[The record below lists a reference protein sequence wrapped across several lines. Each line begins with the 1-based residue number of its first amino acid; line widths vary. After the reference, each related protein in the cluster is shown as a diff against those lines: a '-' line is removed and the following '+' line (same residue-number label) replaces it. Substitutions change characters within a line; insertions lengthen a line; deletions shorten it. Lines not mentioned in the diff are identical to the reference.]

1 MQQGGDAE
9 VCGSSPGDRFPCWEP
24 SLAAVW
30 ALLVFDGSKSDFPL
44 PQGQK
49 QQKWRE
55 NTTGPAQNMPLV
67 LALPWHGQGKANS
80 PELKALSQFSIFPKR
95 GSLPEWISG
104 LWRGTP
110 SVAEWGC
117 WRCSPCPRAGLAA
130 AGGLQCS
137 DPACSS
143 CCNPHPETFPGNL
156 PVPCC
161 GLPKL

>member
-1 MQQGGDAE
+1 MLRFVAAPQLTGFL
-9 VCGSSPGDRFPCWEP
+9 VGSPPWLLSGHCWC
-24 SLAAVW
+24 LMV
-30 ALLVFDGSKSDFPL
+30 LNQIFLFLRDKSSRSGERTQRDQPRTRCWFWL
-44 PQGQK
+44 CLG
-49 QQKWRE
+49 
-55 NTTGPAQNMPLV
+55 M
-67 LALPWHGQGKANS
+67 GKANS

-95 GSLPEWISG
+95 GSLPDWISG
-104 LWRGTP
+104 LWRGAL

-143 CCNPHPETFPGNL
+143 CCSHHPETFPGNL